1 MERMEDVF
9 QPGKWDQSQAIDACA
24 KARNLAKAEE
34 LFNEMQDGQMEG

>member
-1 MERMEDVF
+1 MMNHGAHGRCF
-9 QPGKWDQSQAIDACA
+9 QPESQAIDACA